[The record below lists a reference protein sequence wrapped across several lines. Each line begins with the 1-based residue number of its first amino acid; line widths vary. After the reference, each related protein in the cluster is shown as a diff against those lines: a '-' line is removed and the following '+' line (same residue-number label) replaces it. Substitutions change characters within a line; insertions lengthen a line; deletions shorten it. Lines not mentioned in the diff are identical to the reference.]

1 LSSLPFSLINILLGA
16 PDVKK
21 LSLYST
27 ALAFLLLLAQIGHAA
42 RIKDLTNVKG
52 ERDNQLHGIGLVVG
66 LAGTGDG
73 QIEQTERS
81 VINFLKKEF
90 DLEIIRSNRSRNVA
104 AVFVTADIGPYAKE
118 GSRIDVMVSSAGDAA
133 SLQGG
138 TLLQPRLFG
147 ADKQMY
153 AVAQG
158 PIAVGGF
165 LGGNVDQG
173 AALQINHPSNGVI
186 TNGAIVERE
195 IPMDIMNRDGS
206 VDLLINNPD
215 ATTAARIADAINQ
228 FYPASSLAMDLGT
241 VNIRVPAIFQQQV
254 TNFLASIGGLDVTPD
269 VPARIVINE
278 RTGTIVATQNV
289 RISKVAVSHGSI
301 TVAIE
306 REQAVIQPGPLAPEG
321 AQTAVLD
328 GQNVTVREKVGNF
341 QIIDEDLSNIPQ
353 DLKPQYENLPTL
365 DRLTTALNAMG
376 VTTREMTA
384 ILQAMKKAGALH
396 AELILN

>member
-1 LSSLPFSLINILLGA
+1 M
-16 PDVKK
+16 KK
-21 LSLYST
+21 LPLLST
-27 ALAFLLLLAQIGHAA
+27 ALACFLAITHVGHAA

-73 QIEQTERS
+73 KIEQTERS

-90 DLEIIRSNRSRNVA
+90 DLEIIRSDKSRNVA

-138 TLLQPRLFG
+138 TLLQTRLFG
-147 ADKQMY
+147 ADKRMY

-165 LGGNVDQG
+165 LGGNPDQG
-173 AALQINHPSNGVI
+173 AGIQINHPSNGVI
-186 TNGAIVERE
+186 TNGAIVEKE
-195 IPMDIMNRDGS
+195 IPMDLVNPDGS
-206 VDLLINNPD
+206 LDLLINNPD
-215 ATTAARIADAINQ
+215 AATAARIAEAINQ
-228 FYPASSLAMDLGT
+228 FYPASSLAVDLGT
-241 VNIRVPAIFQQQV
+241 VNVRVPALYRQQL
-254 TNFLASIGGLDVTPD
+254 TNFLAAIGSLDVTPD

-306 REQAVIQPGPLAPEG
+306 REQAVVQPGPLAPDG
-321 AQTAVLD
+321 AETVVLD
-328 GQNVTVREKVGNF
+328 GQNVTVKEKVGNF
-341 QIIDEDLSNIPQ
+341 QIIDEDLSNIPP
-353 DLKPQYENLPTL
+353 DLQPQYQNLPTL

>member
-1 LSSLPFSLINILLGA
+1 MKILQAFS
-16 PDVKK
+16 
-21 LSLYST
+21 T
-27 ALAFLLLLAQIGHAA
+27 QLAIFLAIAQFCDGA
-42 RIKDLTNVKG
+42 RIKDLTNVRG
-52 ERDNQLHGIGLVVG
+52 ARDNQLHGIGLVVG

-73 QIEQTERS
+73 IIEQTERS
-81 VINFLKKEF
+81 VINFLKQEF
-90 DLEIIRSNRSRNVA
+90 DLEVIRSNLSRNVA

-118 GSRIDVMVSSAGDAA
+118 GSRIDVMVSSAGDAS

-138 TLLQPRLFG
+138 TLLQTRLFG
-147 ADKQMY
+147 GDKQMY

-165 LGGNVDQG
+165 LGGNVAQG
-173 AALQINHPSNGVI
+173 AAVQINHPTNGVI

-195 IPMDIMNRDGS
+195 IPMDILRRDGS
-206 VDLLINNPD
+206 LDLLINNPD
-215 ATTAARIADAINQ
+215 AATTARIADAINQ

-241 VNIRVPAIFQQQV
+241 VNVRVPPVFQNQI
-254 TNFLASIGGLDVTPD
+254 TNFLASIGSLDVTPD

-306 REQAVIQPGPLAPEG
+306 REQAVVQPGAFAPDG
-321 AQTAVLD
+321 AETAVLD

-341 QIIDEDLSNIPQ
+341 QIIDEDLSNIPT

>member
-138 TLLQPRLFG
+138 TLLQTRLFG

>member
-1 LSSLPFSLINILLGA
+1 M
-16 PDVKK
+16 KK

-138 TLLQPRLFG
+138 TLLQTRLFG

>member
-1 LSSLPFSLINILLGA
+1 MKN
-16 PDVKK
+16 
-21 LSLYST
+21 LSLFST
-27 ALAFLLLLAQIGHAA
+27 VLAFLLLLAHVGHSA

-73 QIEQTERS
+73 KIEQTERS

-90 DLEIIRSNRSRNVA
+90 DLEIIRSDKSRNVA

-138 TLLQPRLFG
+138 TLLQTRLFG

-173 AALQINHPSNGVI
+173 AAIQINHPSNGVI

-195 IPMDIMNRDGS
+195 IPMDILNRDGS
-206 VDLLINNPD
+206 LDLLINNPD

-241 VNIRVPAIFQQQV
+241 VNVRVPTIFQQQV

-306 REQAVIQPGPLAPEG
+306 REQAVIQPGAFAPEG
-321 AQTAVLD
+321 AETAVLD

-341 QIIDEDLSNIPQ
+341 QIIDEDLSNIPP
-353 DLKPQYENLPTL
+353 DLKPQYQNLPTL

>member
-1 LSSLPFSLINILLGA
+1 VKNIQ
-16 PDVKK
+16 
-21 LSLYST
+21 SICI
-27 ALAFLLLLAQIGHAA
+27 ALALSAAITQVGYAA
-42 RIKDLTNVKG
+42 RIKDLTSVKG

-73 QIEQTERS
+73 KIEQTERS

-90 DLEIIRSNRSRNVA
+90 DLEIIRSDKSRNVA

-138 TLLQPRLFG
+138 TLLQTRLFG

-165 LGGNVDQG
+165 LGGNPDQG
-173 AALQINHPSNGVI
+173 AGIQINHPSNGVI

-195 IPMDIMNRDGS
+195 IPMELVNIDGS
-206 VDLLINNPD
+206 LDLLINNPD
-215 ATTAARIADAINQ
+215 AATAARIAEAINQ

-241 VNIRVPAIFQQQV
+241 VNVRVPALYRPQV
-254 TNFLASIGGLDVTPD
+254 TNFLAAIGSLDVTPD

-306 REQAVIQPGPLAPEG
+306 REQQAVQPGPRAPDG
-321 AQTAVLD
+321 AQTVVLD
-328 GQNVTVREKVGNF
+328 GQNVTVKEKVGNF
-341 QIIDEDLSNIPQ
+341 QIIDEELSNIPP
-353 DLKPQYENLPTL
+353 DLQPQYKDLPTL

>member
-1 LSSLPFSLINILLGA
+1 MSSLPFSLINILLGA

-138 TLLQPRLFG
+138 TLLQTRLFG